1 MIKTGTKAASKGPVW
16 RLASATDIQAITGVA
31 EVVHP
36 TFPERPEVFAEK
48 LSLLPS
54 GCFVLVRHEEVVGYG
69 LSHTWMLNS
78 IPPLDS
84 FLETTPGVADCLY
97 VHDVAVLAEA
107 RGHGSAGLYVEMMVD
122 RARQLGVDFLALVS
136 VYRTQPFWARYG
148 FEIANAPDLGTKLRS
163 YGSTA
168 KYMTRNLIS
177 P

>member
-1 MIKTGTKAASKGPVW
+1 MIEIRKKAAPKGPVW
-16 RLASATDIQAITGVA
+16 RLATATDIQAITGVA

-36 TFPERPEVFAEK
+36 TFPERREVFAEK
-48 LSLLPS
+48 LTLFPS
-54 GCFVLVRHEEVVGYG
+54 GCFVLVRYEEVVGYG
-69 LSHTWMLNS
+69 FSHTWMLNS

-84 FLETTPGVADCLY
+84 FLKTTPGVADCLY

-136 VYRTQPFWARYG
+136 IYRTHPFWARYG
-148 FEIANAPDLGTKLRS
+148 FEIAHAPELGTRLRS
-163 YGSTA
+163 YGPTA